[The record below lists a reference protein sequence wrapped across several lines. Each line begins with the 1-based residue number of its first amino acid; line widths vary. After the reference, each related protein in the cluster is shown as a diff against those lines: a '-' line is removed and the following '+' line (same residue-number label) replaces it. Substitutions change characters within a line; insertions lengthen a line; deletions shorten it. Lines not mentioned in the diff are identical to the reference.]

1 MPRCNLL
8 MFLGLLLVG
17 LLGSMDFQV
26 FQLIWKKIRAIM
38 SLHIF
43 WLTPTLVCLKLSHS
57 LLLLLCVFSLVFF
70 LNFLFWV
77 LHYYACKFIDFS
89 SVMSSLLLIPSS
101 MFFHLRYCT
110 FYFIFHLILFYL
122 SYFYYHVQYFLLV
135 FEHMD
140 YSYSSCFNVLV
151 SQFYYLCQSWVLF
164 SVFIFFSLVVF
175 SFFLAC
181 LLSFNGMLRHCDLL
195 GLDIL

>member
-1 MPRCNLL
+1 MPRCNFL

-17 LLGSMDFQV
+17 LLGSMDLQV

-43 WLTPTLVCLKLSHS
+43 WLPPTLVCLKLSHS

-89 SVMSSLLLIPSS
+89 SVMSNLLLIPSS
-101 MFFHLRYCT
+101 MFFISDIAL
-110 FYFIFHLILFYL
+110 FILYSIWFFFISHISTTMFNISSWFLNIWTTVIAAVLMSLSPNFTISVSPGSFSLYLFFSHWL
-122 SYFYYHVQYFLLV
+122 YFL
-135 FEHMD
+135 
-140 YSYSSCFNVLV
+140 SSLH
-151 SQFYYLCQSWVLF
+151 
-164 SVFIFFSLVVF
+164 
-175 SFFLAC
+175 AC
-181 LLSFNGMLRHCDLL
+181 
-195 GLDIL
+195 

>member
-1 MPRCNLL
+1 MPWCNLL

-17 LLGSMDFQV
+17 LLGSMDLQV
-26 FQLIWKKIRAIM
+26 FQLIWKRIRAIM

-43 WLTPTLVCLKLSHS
+43 WFPPNLVCLKLSHS
-57 LLLLLCVFSLVFF
+57 LLMLCAFSLVFF
-70 LNFLFWV
+70 LHFLFWV

-89 SVMSSLLLIPSS
+89 SVMSDLFLIPSS
-101 MFFHLRYCT
+101 MFFISDIAL
-110 FYFIFHLILFYL
+110 FILYVHLILFYFSFL
-122 SYFYYHVQYFLLV
+122 YHHVQYFFLV

-151 SQFYYLCQSWVLF
+151 YQFYYLCQSWVLF
-164 SVFIFFSLVVF
+164 SGFIFFSLVVF

-181 LLSFNGMLRHCDLL
+181 LLSFNGML
-195 GLDIL
+195 DIVTYWD